1 MSEVQYISDIP
12 NQNISYAAKV
22 KDDYDWGR
30 KTMLAYIQR
39 SSFSTNTY
47 KMWLKKLYDYYNG
60 HIDIEDYKLVT
71 APFGKEIE
79 GDWADVKNYPIIKP
93 KVDLLRGE
101 FSKRPKDMTVY
112 VVNDDVNN
120 KMLEEL
126 NKQINDNLEQQ
137 FINTLNEA
145 GVDTGVP
152 SQEVPTPEYIKEQFE
167 SSYRDKRA
175 IVGQHAI
182 NFISQ
187 YNKLDEVFDVAWF
200 DWMVTGEVY
209 TRKGVEHNEVFEE
222 VVNPLDIDYDK
233 DPDLQFI
240 EDGDW
245 VVRRKYMLPSSI
257 IDIFYDD
264 LTMDEINQ
272 IETLAIQGPA
282 FSTTSPFLYDRTVPF
297 KAYSR
302 LIEVLHVEWKSKKKI
317 GIVDFVDEMGQPQ
330 SLEVTE
336 DYTKTEGQTLKW
348 YWVNEVWEGYR
359 IGTTLY
365 KRIRALE
372 NQRNSIDNPS
382 KCKLSYNG
390 RVFSNRNS
398 RNISMVTLGIPYQ
411 VLYNATMHR
420 LKLAMAKMKD
430 DMVILDINLKPKN
443 WDIDKWLLMAD
454 QTSIMF
460 ADYAKEGV
468 NRSNNTQSRLQ
479 IASSTIQAYI
489 ELLKFI
495 KQEWDE
501 VCGITKQREGQIT
514 SSETVGG
521 VERAVVQSSLIT
533 EVYFAYF
540 DQFKEREY
548 QGLLDW
554 SKLAWINGKKTSFV
568 MPETAK
574 TIYIDIDGVEHSESE
589 YGIFVTKSSKL
600 QEKIKMVQSIAQP
613 LAQNG
618 TPGST
623 IVEILESDNLAD
635 IKMKLRAAE
644 VKMQEYSQM
653 KEKAQQEH
661 EQQVVQMQGQQADRN
676 QQYILEQIDRKGEWD
691 MRKTELTALGMDE
704 GDDNAAIQ
712 KAMIDA
718 GLKEKE
724 LQIKNR
730 EIDANQFN
738 DDKRMAHESRM
749 KQEEVK
755 IKEKEMANK
764 LAIAKSK
771 PKTGTK

>member
-12 NQNISYAAKV
+12 NQNISYAAKI

-112 VVNDDVNN
+112 VVNDDVNS

-145 GVDTGVP
+145 GVDTGIP
-152 SQEVPTPEYIKEQFE
+152 SQEIPTPEYIKEQFE

-175 IVGQHAI
+175 INGQHAI

-209 TRKGVEHNEVFEE
+209 TRKGIEHSEIFEE

-365 KRIRALE
+365 KRIRALQ

-443 WDIDKWLLMAD
+443 WEIDKWLLMAD

-468 NRSNNTQSRLQ
+468 NRNNNTQSRLQ

-489 ELLKFI
+489 ELLRFI

-568 MPETAK
+568 MPETSK
-574 TIYIDIDGVEHSESE
+574 TIYMDIDGVEHSESE
-589 YGIFVTKSSKL
+589 YGIFVAKSSKL

-644 VKMQEYSQM
+644 AKMQEYSQM

-661 EQQVVQMQGQQADRN
+661 EQQVVQMQSEMADRN
-676 QQYILEQIDRKGEWD
+676 QQYVLEQIDRKGEWD

-704 GDDNAAIQ
+704 GDDNTAIQ

-771 PKTGTK
+771 PKTATK

>member
-12 NQNISYAAKV
+12 NQNISYAAKI

-112 VVNDDVNN
+112 VVNDDVNS

-137 FINTLNEA
+137 FINTLNA
-145 GVDTGVP
+145 QGIDTGIP
-152 SQEVPTPEYIKEQFE
+152 SQEIPTPEYIKEQFE

-175 IVGQHAI
+175 INGQHAI
-182 NFISQ
+182 NFINQ
-187 YNKLDEVFDVAWF
+187 YNKLDEIFDVAWF
-200 DWMVTGEVY
+200 DWMATGEVY
-209 TRKGVEHNEVFEE
+209 SKKGIEHNEVFLE

-365 KRIRALE
+365 KRIRASQ

-443 WDIDKWLLMAD
+443 WEIDKWLLMAD

-468 NRSNNTQSRLQ
+468 NRNNNTQSRLQ

-489 ELLKFI
+489 ELLRFI

-568 MPETAK
+568 MPETSK
-574 TIYIDIDGVEHSESE
+574 TIYMDIDGVEHSESE
-589 YGIFVTKSSKL
+589 YGIFVAKSSKL

-644 VKMQEYSQM
+644 AKMQEYSQM

-661 EQQVVQMQGQQADRN
+661 EQQVVQMQSEMADRN
-676 QQYILEQIDRKGEWD
+676 QQYVLEQIDRKGEWD

-704 GDDNAAIQ
+704 GDDNTAIQ

-771 PKTGTK
+771 PKTKS

>member
-1 MSEVQYISDIP
+1 M
-12 NQNISYAAKV
+12 K
-22 KDDYDWGR
+22 
-30 KTMLAYIQR
+30 
-39 SSFSTNTY
+39 
-47 KMWLKKLYDYYNG
+47 
-60 HIDIEDYKLVT
+60 
-71 APFGKEIE
+71 
-79 GDWADVKNYPIIKP
+79 
-93 KVDLLRGE
+93 
-101 FSKRPKDMTVY
+101 
-112 VVNDDVNN
+112 
-120 KMLEEL
+120 
-126 NKQINDNLEQQ
+126 
-137 FINTLNEA
+137 
-145 GVDTGVP
+145 
-152 SQEVPTPEYIKEQFE
+152 IKESDSF
-167 SSYRDKRA
+167 R
-175 IVGQHAI
+175 I
-182 NFISQ
+182 Q
-187 YNKLDEVFDVAWF
+187 YSA
-200 DWMVTGEVY
+200 
-209 TRKGVEHNEVFEE
+209 
-222 VVNPLDIDYDK
+222 
-233 DPDLQFI
+233 
-240 EDGDW
+240 
-245 VVRRKYMLPSSI
+245 
-257 IDIFYDD
+257 
-264 LTMDEINQ
+264 
-272 IETLAIQGPA
+272 
-282 FSTTSPFLYDRTVPF
+282 
-297 KAYSR
+297 
-302 LIEVLHVEWKSKKKI
+302 
-317 GIVDFVDEMGQPQ
+317 
-330 SLEVTE
+330 
-336 DYTKTEGQTLKW
+336 
-348 YWVNEVWEGYR
+348 
-359 IGTTLY
+359 
-365 KRIRALE
+365 KRIL
-372 NQRNSIDNPS
+372 
-382 KCKLSYNG
+382 KTG
-390 RVFSNRNS
+390 RLLIGSNRNS

-443 WDIDKWLLMAD
+443 WEIDKWLLMAD

-468 NRSNNTQSRLQ
+468 NRNNNTQSRLQ

-489 ELLKFI
+489 ELLRFI

-568 MPETAK
+568 MPETSK
-574 TIYIDIDGVEHSESE
+574 TIYMDIDGIEHSESE

-644 VKMQEYSQM
+644 TKMQEYSQM

-661 EQQVVQMQGQQADRN
+661 EQQVVQMQSQQADRN
-676 QQYILEQIDRKGEWD
+676 QQYVLEQIDRKGEWD

-730 EIDANQFN
+730 EIEQKEIEGQRKAQTEKYKA
-738 DDKRMAHESRM
+738 DKSLQVAKEN
-749 KQEEVK
+749 KQNVK
-755 IKEKEMANK
+755 
-764 LAIAKSK
+764 
-771 PKTGTK
+771 KT

>member
-12 NQNISYAAKV
+12 NQNISYAAKI

-137 FINTLNEA
+137 FINTLNA
-145 GVDTGVP
+145 QGIDTGVP
-152 SQEVPTPEYIKEQFE
+152 SQEIPTPEYIKEQFE

-175 IVGQHAI
+175 INGQHAI

-187 YNKLDEVFDVAWF
+187 YNKLDEIFDVAWF
-200 DWMVTGEVY
+200 DWMATGEVY
-209 TRKGVEHNEVFEE
+209 SKKGIEHNEVFLE

-365 KRIRALE
+365 KRIRASQ

-443 WDIDKWLLMAD
+443 WEIDKWLLMAD

-468 NRSNNTQSRLQ
+468 NRNNNTQSRLQ

-489 ELLKFI
+489 ELLRFI

-568 MPETAK
+568 MPETSK
-574 TIYIDIDGVEHSESE
+574 TIYMDIDGVEHSESE
-589 YGIFVTKSSKL
+589 YGIFVAKSSKL

-644 VKMQEYSQM
+644 AKMQEYSQM
-653 KEKAQQEH
+653 KEKGQQEH
-661 EQQVVQMQGQQADRN
+661 EQQVVQMQSEMADRN
-676 QQYILEQIDRKGEWD
+676 QQYVLEQIDRKGEWD

-704 GDDNAAIQ
+704 GDDNTAIQ

-771 PKTGTK
+771 PKTATK

>member
-12 NQNISYAAKV
+12 NQNISYAAKI

-30 KTMLAYIQR
+30 KTMLALIQR

-47 KMWLKKLYDYYNG
+47 KMWLKKLYDYLNG

-112 VVNDDVNN
+112 VVNDDVNS

-137 FINTLNEA
+137 FINTLNA
-145 GVDTGVP
+145 QGIDTGIP
-152 SQEVPTPEYIKEQFE
+152 SQEIPTPEYIKEQFE

-175 IVGQHAI
+175 INGQHAI

-209 TRKGVEHNEVFEE
+209 TRKGIEHNEIFEE

-365 KRIRALE
+365 KRIRALQ

-443 WDIDKWLLMAD
+443 WEIDKWLLMAD

-468 NRSNNTQSRLQ
+468 NRNNNTQSRLQ

-489 ELLKFI
+489 ELLRFI

-568 MPETAK
+568 MPETSK
-574 TIYIDIDGVEHSESE
+574 TIYMDIDGVEHSESE
-589 YGIFVTKSSKL
+589 YGIFVAKSSKL

-644 VKMQEYSQM
+644 AKMQEYSQM
-653 KEKAQQEH
+653 KEKGQQEH
-661 EQQVVQMQGQQADRN
+661 EQQVVQMQSEMADRN
-676 QQYILEQIDRKGEWD
+676 QQYVLEQIDRKGEWD

-704 GDDNAAIQ
+704 GDDNTAIQ

-730 EIDANQFN
+730 EIEQKEIEGQRKAQTEKYKA
-738 DDKRMAHESRM
+738 DKSLQVAKEN
-749 KQEEVK
+749 KQNVK
-755 IKEKEMANK
+755 
-764 LAIAKSK
+764 
-771 PKTGTK
+771 KT

>member
-1 MSEVQYISDIP
+1 MTDVQYISDIP
-12 NQNISYAAKV
+12 NQNISYAAKM
-22 KDDYDWGR
+22 KNNCDWGQ

-60 HIDIEDYKLVT
+60 HIDVEDYKLIT
-71 APFGKEIE
+71 APFGKEIT

-145 GVDTGVP
+145 GVDTGIP
-152 SQEVPTPEYIKEQFE
+152 SQEIPTPEYIKEQFE

-187 YNKLDEVFDVAWF
+187 YNKLDELFDVAWF

-233 DPDLQFI
+233 DPDNQFI

-264 LTMDEINQ
+264 LTMDEINK

-282 FSTTSPFLYDRTVPF
+282 FSTSSPFLYDRTVPF

-317 GIVDFVDEMGQPQ
+317 GIVDFVDELGQPQ
-330 SLEVTE
+330 SVEVTE
-336 DYTKTEGQTLKW
+336 DYTPTPDQKVKW

-365 KRIRALE
+365 KRIQPLK
-372 NQRNSIDNPS
+372 NQRTSLDNPS

-430 DMVILDINLKPKN
+430 DMVILDVNLKPAN

-468 NRSNNTQSRLQ
+468 NRGNNTQTRLQ
-479 IASSTIQAYI
+479 IASQTIQSYI

-548 QGLLDW
+548 QGLIDW

-574 TIYIDIDGVEHSESE
+574 TIYMDIDGVEHAETE

-644 VKMQEYSQM
+644 AKMQEYTDMQN
-653 KEKAQQEH
+653 KAQQEH
-661 EQQVVQMQGQQADRN
+661 EQKVIQMQNDAAEKQQAFV
-676 QQYILEQIDRKGEWD
+676 LEQIDRKGEWD

-718 GLKEKE
+718 GLKERE

-730 EIDANQFN
+730 EIDANQIN
-738 DDKRMAHESRM
+738 DDKRMLHEKQM
-749 KQEEVK
+749 KQEDVK

-764 LAIAKSK
+764 LAIAKAK
-771 PKTGTK
+771 PKPKS

>member
-12 NQNISYAAKV
+12 NQNISYAAKI

-112 VVNDDVNN
+112 VVNDDVNS

-137 FINTLNEA
+137 FINTLNA
-145 GVDTGVP
+145 QGVDTGIP
-152 SQEVPTPEYIKEQFE
+152 SQEIPTPEYIKEQFE

-175 IVGQHAI
+175 INGQHAI

-187 YNKLDEVFDVAWF
+187 YNKLDEIFDVAWF

-209 TRKGVEHNEVFEE
+209 TRKGIEHNEIFEE

-365 KRIRALE
+365 KRIRALQ

-430 DMVILDINLKPKN
+430 DMVILDLNLKPKN
-443 WDIDKWLLMAD
+443 WDIDKWMLMAD

-468 NRSNNTQSRLQ
+468 NRNNNTQSRLQ

-489 ELLKFI
+489 ELLRFI

-568 MPETAK
+568 MPETSK
-574 TIYIDIDGVEHSESE
+574 TIYMDIDGIEHSESE

-644 VKMQEYSQM
+644 TKMQEYSQM

-661 EQQVVQMQGQQADRN
+661 EQQVVQMQSEQADRN
-676 QQYILEQIDRKGEWD
+676 QQYVLEQIDRKGEWD

-771 PKTGTK
+771 PKTATK

>member
-12 NQNISYAAKV
+12 NQNISYAAKI

-112 VVNDDVNN
+112 VVNDDVNS

-145 GVDTGVP
+145 GVDTGIP
-152 SQEVPTPEYIKEQFE
+152 SQEIPTPEYIKEQFE

-175 IVGQHAI
+175 INGQHAI

-209 TRKGVEHNEVFEE
+209 TRKGIEHNEVFEE

-365 KRIRALE
+365 KRIRALQ

-443 WDIDKWLLMAD
+443 WEIDKWLLMAD

-468 NRSNNTQSRLQ
+468 NRNNNTQSRLQ

-489 ELLKFI
+489 ELLRFI

-568 MPETAK
+568 MPETSK
-574 TIYIDIDGVEHSESE
+574 TIYMDIDGIEHSESE

-644 VKMQEYSQM
+644 TKMQEYSQM

-661 EQQVVQMQGQQADRN
+661 EQQVVQMQSEMADRN
-676 QQYILEQIDRKGEWD
+676 QQYVLEQIDRKGEWD

-704 GDDNAAIQ
+704 GDDNTAIQ

-771 PKTGTK
+771 PKTATK

>member
-12 NQNISYAAKV
+12 NQNISYAAKI

-112 VVNDDVNN
+112 VVNDDVNS

-145 GVDTGVP
+145 GVDTGIP
-152 SQEVPTPEYIKEQFE
+152 SQEIPTPEYIKEQFE

-175 IVGQHAI
+175 INGQHAI

-209 TRKGVEHNEVFEE
+209 TRKGIEHNEIFEE

-365 KRIRALE
+365 KRIRALQ

-443 WDIDKWLLMAD
+443 WEIDKWLLMAD

-468 NRSNNTQSRLQ
+468 NRNNNTQSRLQ

-489 ELLKFI
+489 ELLRFI

-568 MPETAK
+568 MPETSK
-574 TIYIDIDGVEHSESE
+574 TIYMDIDGIEHSESE

-644 VKMQEYSQM
+644 TKMQEYSQM

-661 EQQVVQMQGQQADRN
+661 EQQVVQMQSEMADRN
-676 QQYILEQIDRKGEWD
+676 QQYVLEQIDRKGEWD

-771 PKTGTK
+771 PKTATK

>member
-12 NQNISYAAKV
+12 NQNISYAAKI

-112 VVNDDVNN
+112 VVNDDVNS

-137 FINTLNEA
+137 FINTLNA
-145 GVDTGVP
+145 QGVDTGVP
-152 SQEVPTPEYIKEQFE
+152 SQEIPTPEYIKEQFE

-175 IVGQHAI
+175 INGQHAI

-209 TRKGVEHNEVFEE
+209 TRKGIEHNEIFEE

-245 VVRRKYMLPSSI
+245 IVRRKYMLPSSI

-365 KRIRALE
+365 KRIRALQ

-430 DMVILDINLKPKN
+430 DMVILDLNLKPKN
-443 WDIDKWLLMAD
+443 WDIDKWMLMAD

-468 NRSNNTQSRLQ
+468 NRNNNTQSRLQ

-489 ELLKFI
+489 ELLRFI

-568 MPETAK
+568 MPETSK
-574 TIYIDIDGVEHSESE
+574 TIYMDIDGVEHSESE
-589 YGIFVTKSSKL
+589 YGIFVAKSSKL

-644 VKMQEYSQM
+644 AKMQEYSQM
-653 KEKAQQEH
+653 KEKGQQEH
-661 EQQVVQMQGQQADRN
+661 EQQVVQMQSEMADRN
-676 QQYILEQIDRKGEWD
+676 QQYVLEQIDRKGEWD

-704 GDDNAAIQ
+704 GDDNTAIQ

-771 PKTGTK
+771 PKTATK